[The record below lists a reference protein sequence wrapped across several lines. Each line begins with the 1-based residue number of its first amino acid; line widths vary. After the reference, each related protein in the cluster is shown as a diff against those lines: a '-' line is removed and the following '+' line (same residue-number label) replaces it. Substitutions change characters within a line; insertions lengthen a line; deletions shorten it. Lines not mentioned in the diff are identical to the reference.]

1 MAYAKDNL
9 NFQLSV
15 SICCSLLTVFVL
27 SEDTMQYNVLKKD
40 LLKYLSLVSTVL
52 CIHVSHVLGAY
63 YQFNSVPLII
73 IIVVSSL
80 LSRI

>member
-1 MAYAKDNL
+1 
-9 NFQLSV
+9 
-15 SICCSLLTVFVL
+15 
-27 SEDTMQYNVLKKD
+27 MQYNVLKKD

-73 IIVVSSL
+73 IIAVSSL